1 MPAVEVRPGIHWAG
15 VNDRTSDLF
24 EGFWPVAREGVSHNS
39 YLVNDEKKALIDITS
54 ESLLESLLS
63 QIATVTDPAGL
74 DYIVIN
80 HMEPD
85 HTGALRA
92 LRRLAPHATLLGS
105 KKAVEMMES
114 YYGVTEGVR
123 AVEDGETLSL
133 GRNTLQFFSTP
144 FVHWPETIMTYAQEQ
159 KVLFSCDGFGGYGA
173 LQGSIFADECADLRF
188 YEEEAL
194 RYYTNIVALFGKQVL
209 KAIDRLKEL
218 LVEVVAPSHGLVWRR
233 DPGRIVELYR
243 TWAGYATGPVE
254 PGVTVIFGTMY
265 GNTRAMAEAVA
276 AGVAGAGLPV
286 TLFDAARVHPSYILP
301 AIYSRQGVLVGSA
314 TYEGGLFPPVRNLL
328 SLVESKRIVGRTAAF
343 FGSRGWGGGARREF
357 ARQAET
363 LQWKVVDAWE
373 VQGGPTAGVLQE
385 GEELGRRF
393 AASLRG

>member
-188 YEEEAL
+188 YEEAL
-194 RYYTNIVALFGKQVL
+194 RYYTNIVASLASRCSKQ
-209 KAIDRLKEL
+209 
-218 LVEVVAPSHGLVWRR
+218 S
-233 DPGRIVELYR
+233 
-243 TWAGYATGPVE
+243 TG
-254 PGVTVIFGTMY
+254 
-265 GNTRAMAEAVA
+265 
-276 AGVAGAGLPV
+276 
-286 TLFDAARVHPSYILP
+286 
-301 AIYSRQGVLVGSA
+301 
-314 TYEGGLFPPVRNLL
+314 
-328 SLVESKRIVGRTAAF
+328 
-343 FGSRGWGGGARREF
+343 
-357 ARQAET
+357 
-363 LQWKVVDAWE
+363 
-373 VQGGPTAGVLQE
+373 
-385 GEELGRRF
+385 
-393 AASLRG
+393 